1 MAKFLN
7 ESEVIG
13 PLGGIMLTRVILG
26 DSSFANLTQ
35 QRFDDVYQSK
45 VATLNVI
52 LDLVDLIKVDLNL
65 LFSTTGTVF
74 NDGWSPCLGARLD
87 VFFFP
92 IALLSLNSC
101 FNSHLD
107 KIAGKLPT
115 PSQRPSLPS
124 PTWVSSSVLS
134 NRQRVVPKPG
144 SSARSE

>member
-26 DSSFANLTQ
+26 NSSFANLTQ

-74 NDGWSPCLGARLD
+74 NDGWSPCLGARLY
-87 VFFFP
+87 VFFFSYC
-92 IALLSLNSC
+92 A
-101 FNSHLD
+101 
-107 KIAGKLPT
+107 
-115 PSQRPSLPS
+115 
-124 PTWVSSSVLS
+124 
-134 NRQRVVPKPG
+134 VVAKFMFQQPP
-144 SSARSE
+144 